1 MFRFLK
7 EVVSAHEARLA
18 FYEGGTLRNAIPR
31 EAVAVVTIP
40 VEEKEDFLNWTKTVK
55 YQWGNHYFRHNG
67 AGEMLTF
74 LVADF
79 EDFRL
84 PRSDLPA
91 EMEDDLEGVVRILVQ
106 NRWPSDGLLV

>member
-1 MFRFLK
+1 
-7 EVVSAHEARLA
+7 
-18 FYEGGTLRNAIPR
+18 
-31 EAVAVVTIP
+31 
-40 VEEKEDFLNWTKTVK
+40 
-55 YQWGNHYFRHNG
+55 
-67 AGEMLTF
+67 MLTF

>member
-1 MFRFLK
+1 M
-7 EVVSAHEARLA
+7 
-18 FYEGGTLRNAIPR
+18 
-31 EAVAVVTIP
+31 
-40 VEEKEDFLNWTKTVK
+40 K

-91 EMEDDLEGVVRILVQ
+91 EMEDDLEGVSEF
-106 NRWPSDGLLV
+106 WCKTAGLQTAF

>member
-1 MFRFLK
+1 M
-7 EVVSAHEARLA
+7 
-18 FYEGGTLRNAIPR
+18 
-31 EAVAVVTIP
+31 
-40 VEEKEDFLNWTKTVK
+40 K

-106 NRWPSDGLLV
+106 NRWPSDGLLLIRQLNIEMFMQHTSPSDL

>member
-1 MFRFLK
+1 M
-7 EVVSAHEARLA
+7 
-18 FYEGGTLRNAIPR
+18 
-31 EAVAVVTIP
+31 
-40 VEEKEDFLNWTKTVK
+40 K
-55 YQWGNHYFRHNG
+55 YQWGNHYFRHHG